1 MVNEANEKIWLVLV
15 AGGSYLERE
24 KRIATAFN
32 ENLSQLNPLEPSP
45 SALAAVI
52 LEGLPTGSSLLQ
64 THSQLLIE
72 RVASGCFCCAGQL
85 VMKVTLHRLLRKHP
99 RYIYIGMI
107 DAQHLANLQH
117 TLSQPPYQTWLK
129 IEKVIQLP

>member
-1 MVNEANEKIWLVLV
+1 MVNEANEIIRLVLV

-52 LEGLPTGSSLLQ
+52 LEGLPS
-64 THSQLLIE
+64 
-72 RVASGCFCCAGQL
+72 R
-85 VMKVTLHRLLRKHP
+85 
-99 RYIYIGMI
+99 
-107 DAQHLANLQH
+107 
-117 TLSQPPYQTWLK
+117 
-129 IEKVIQLP
+129 